1 MKPSQTTIA
10 IFVWGLAGDAIANN
24 AAAMANGFWA
34 LGVRELY
41 MLYLHA
47 APGPNVVLPEGAK
60 IISLG
65 VNRSRSAPWRLAQF
79 LRTVRPD
86 VLISMPTIVNIPA
99 IFGWLLAGKGSTKL
113 IISENSTMSYKA
125 YVEYKDDWR
134 MRALP
139 WIARLIYPLATG
151 IRANSAEVLDDLLT
165 KIRVPVQPNQ
175 AIAITNPVNIEAIAN
190 YGQGQSEHPWL
201 QQKDKPVIISVARLA
216 GQKNFPLLLQA
227 FAQVRKS
234 LDARLLI
241 IGEGPERPGLEALA
255 LQLGLNEHIS
265 LPGFSNNPWSSMARS
280 DVFVLPSEEEPFGLV
295 LVEAMACGTPIVAT
309 DALGGGPR
317 HILENGKHGLLVP
330 QNNATALSEAILKVL
345 LSPDLHH
352 HLATAGRQRC
362 QAFRPEIVAQDWF
375 TFFEKL

>member
-34 LGVRELY
+34 LGVRNLY

-47 APGPNVVLPEGAK
+47 APGPNVVLPEGAQV
-60 IISLG
+60 ISLG
-65 VNRSRSAPWRLAQF
+65 VNRSRMAPLRLAQF

-86 VLISMPTIVNIPA
+86 ILISMPTIVNIPA
-99 IFGWLLAGKGSTKL
+99 IFGWLLSGKGSTKL
-113 IISENSTMSYKA
+113 IISENSTMSYKT

-139 WIARLIYPLATG
+139 WMARLIYPLATG
-151 IRANSAEVLDDLLT
+151 IRANSPEVLDDLLT
-165 KIRVPVQPNQ
+165 KIRVSVPPNRS
-175 AIAITNPVNIEAIAN
+175 IAITNPVNIEAVSN
-190 YGQGQSEHPWL
+190 YGQGQPEHPWL

-216 GQKNFPLLLQA
+216 GQKNFPLLLLA
-227 FAQVRKS
+227 FAEVRKS
-234 LDARLLI
+234 LDVRLLI
-241 IGEGPERPGLEALA
+241 VGEGPERQQLEDLA
-255 LQLGLNEHIS
+255 VQLEIHEHVS
-265 LPGFSNNPWSSMARS
+265 LPGFSNNPWSSMAKS

-317 HILENGKHGLLVP
+317 HILENGKHGFLVP
-330 QNNATALSEAILKVL
+330 QNDVAALSEAILKVL
-345 LSPDLHH
+345 TSPDLHH
-352 HLATAGRQRC
+352 HLSIAGKQRC
-362 QAFRPEIVAQDWF
+362 QAFRPAIVAQDWF
-375 TFFEKL
+375 DFFDKL